1 METELKGTRS
11 TKRRDRARENLPFGT
26 VSLSM
31 DGLTDIIKQ
40 AHSEYLLT
48 LIMPTTTA
56 TCMFY
61 LSIWYR
67 NCAHNMHIGL
77 FYAKG
82 KQSTYAQQNFT
93 HSNIQQR
100 CANQRINLKK
110 DAVKREELHTKLDS
124 VINVNDGTQGFSGKS
139 NRARLLSWLQ
149 KWDNAPSKRWKQFEN
164 CASKSTANDKNTK
177 PIVFF
182 GSFYHFFRSCYE
194 DFVHCIYC
202 AVVCFSTIIKITSI
216 LASLVLFFLLFLL
229 WSRIFLWL
237 HWIARVCT
245 FYSTNIYIF

>member
-1 METELKGTRS
+1 MRTN
-11 TKRRDRARENLPFGT
+11 KRTNCGLHGDWIERDPLYKTQRLSEREKNLPFGT
-26 VSLSM
+26 VSLST

-56 TCMFY
+56 ICMFY

-100 CANQRINLKK
+100 CANQRIILKK
-110 DAVKREELHTKLDS
+110 DAVKREELHMKLDS

-149 KWDNAPSKRWKQFEN
+149 KWDNAPTKRWKQFEN

-177 PIVFF
+177 ANCIFRLILSFF
-182 GSFYHFFRSCYE
+182 
-194 DFVHCIYC
+194 
-202 AVVCFSTIIKITSI
+202 
-216 LASLVLFFLLFLL
+216 SLLLRWLRTLHLLCCRLFFN
-229 WSRIFLWL
+229 
-237 HWIARVCT
+237 H
-245 FYSTNIYIF
+245 Y

>member
-26 VSLSM
+26 VSLST

-48 LIMPTTTA
+48 LIMPTTTTA

-100 CANQRINLKK
+100 CANQRIILKK
-110 DAVKREELHTKLDS
+110 DAVKREELHMKLDS

-182 GSFYHFFRSCYE
+182 GSFYHFFPLLLRRLRTLHLLC
-194 DFVHCIYC
+194 CR
-202 AVVCFSTIIKITSI
+202 
-216 LASLVLFFLLFLL
+216 LFFN
-229 WSRIFLWL
+229 
-237 HWIARVCT
+237 H
-245 FYSTNIYIF
+245 Y